1 MQLITRELNSV
12 IASSYELNRHA
23 LGISTAE
30 KDPGVVIS
38 DNLSWDYQVCA
49 VCSKSN
55 RLLGFVRYNTR
66 CFKNVSVRRST

>member
-55 RLLGFVRYNTR
+55 RMLGFVRYNTR
-66 CFKNVSVRRST
+66 CIKNVSVRQST